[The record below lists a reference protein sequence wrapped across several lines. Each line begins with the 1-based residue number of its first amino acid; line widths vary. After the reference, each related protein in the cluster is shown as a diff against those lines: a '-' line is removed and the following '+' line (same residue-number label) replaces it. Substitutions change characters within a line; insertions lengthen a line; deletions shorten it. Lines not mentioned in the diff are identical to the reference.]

1 MEYFNNKIIC
11 DLIEEK
17 HKGIIAVLVR
27 RLIFILFL
35 QFLLKVIHFVVSK
48 VIHFGSKNRMV
59 IVILK

>member
-27 RLIFILFL
+27 LNFTFI
-35 QFLLKVIHFVVSK
+35 VFVGTVRNPK
-48 VIHFGSKNRMV
+48 QY
-59 IVILK
+59 VILTLVTLDQ

>member
-27 RLIFILFL
+27 LNFTFI
-35 QFLLKVIHFVVSK
+35 VFVGTVPK
-48 VIHFGSKNRMV
+48 QY
-59 IVILK
+59 VILTLVTLDQ